1 MILQAGTGIAELI
14 ALEMSRRVSFCSYNI
29 HVIFSDSY
37 LFTAIWSN
45 AIYHSN
51 LSSIYFFNYMFLTFS
66 LFFFQSKSPLEET
79 RKKIWLTDS
88 KVIPSRIF
96 YDLAKQ
102 FIATNKL

>member
-37 LFTAIWSN
+37 LFTGIWSN

-51 LSSIYFFNYMFLTFS
+51 LSSIYFFIYMFLTFFFL
-66 LFFFQSKSPLEET
+66 LFSFPVKNSFG
-79 RKKIWLTDS
+79 RDS
-88 KVIPSRIF
+88 QE
-96 YDLAKQ
+96 DLADRFKGNTEAE
-102 FIATNKL
+102 FFMTLLNNL

>member
-51 LSSIYFFNYMFLTFS
+51 LSSIYFFIYMFLTSFFL
-66 LFFFQSKSPLEET
+66 LFFFQSKTPLEET

-88 KVIPSRIF
+88 KVTP
-96 YDLAKQ
+96 KQ
-102 FIATNKL
+102 NFL